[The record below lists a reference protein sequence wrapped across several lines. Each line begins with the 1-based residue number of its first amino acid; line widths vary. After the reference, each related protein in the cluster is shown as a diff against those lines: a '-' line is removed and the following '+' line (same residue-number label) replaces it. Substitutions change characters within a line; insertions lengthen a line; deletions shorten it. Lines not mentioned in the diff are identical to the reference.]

1 MLGLINIP
9 NVLKQCM
16 NGIIPQTASK
26 HKLSPVKTS
35 PINVNVKKSR
45 TSFSPIII
53 PGTPEATIPDLQEE
67 KSSDTGA
74 EQEWAYHND
83 DTRELENLDL
93 YYKIFNM
100 NRPEPGE
107 SNSEAAARHQAINDE
122 YEHLLEMQRWDK
134 QDKAKPTKHELTPSL
149 PLGSS
154 VHFRSLASYSSPI
167 TRYATPIIEPME
179 ELPIPEPIHPTTNNV
194 QEVSIHTDYSL
205 YQNPDKLSQPRP
217 IDIIYDTGAA
227 ISMMPAECHYAWT
240 NLRECLHVLTGCFS
254 GQTESNLQ
262 IGEFHGIITLDSGE
276 TRRAIIPECIQIPPG
291 MSNTYL
297 LADTAFLMAGHK
309 YTSHLSAPK
318 LKFAGGGIY
327 TMSVTRGHKIIKILP
342 TNATQETPHRI
353 IYFHRDEPY
362 DPPTFVN
369 NVFFQCANRPNA
381 QTPSTFTWHLRY
393 ACKCE
398 AVLKLT
404 QSHVDGLQ
412 IQQGTLHDLSKLLPC
427 SACLAGKMRK
437 TNKQPTKNYT
447 EISNL
452 LTNSPLSWTPSTAD
466 KFVNPNHTVSVD
478 WGIIN
483 KRNKA
488 GSLNVFALFLDVN
501 TGLVFVYPAESRG
514 QASEALKTY
523 IQRYGKPHELI
534 HDNAKEF
541 VEGEFADICKE
552 QGIHQTRSPPYEPNK
567 NPVT

>member
-1 MLGLINIP
+1 M
-9 NVLKQCM
+9 Q
-16 NGIIPQTASK
+16 
-26 HKLSPVKTS
+26 
-35 PINVNVKKSR
+35 
-45 TSFSPIII
+45 
-53 PGTPEATIPDLQEE
+53 DL
-67 KSSDTGA
+67 
-74 EQEWAYHND
+74 
-83 DTRELENLDL
+83 
-93 YYKIFNM
+93 
-100 NRPEPGE
+100 
-107 SNSEAAARHQAINDE
+107 
-122 YEHLLEMQRWDK
+122 
-134 QDKAKPTKHELTPSL
+134 
-149 PLGSS
+149 
-154 VHFRSLASYSSPI
+154 PI
-167 TRYATPIIEPME
+167 T
-179 ELPIPEPIHPTTNNV
+179 EPIHLTTNNV

-318 LKFAGGGIY
+318 LKFAGGGVY
-327 TMSVTRGHKIIKILP
+327 TMSVTRGHKIIKLLP
-342 TNATQETPHRI
+342 TNATQETPHRT
-353 IYFHRDEPY
+353 IYFHLDEPY

-369 NVFFQCANRPNA
+369 NVFYQCANRPNA
-381 QTPSTFTWHLRY
+381 QTPSAFTWHLRY
-393 ACKCE
+393 GCKCE

-437 TNKQPTKNYT
+437 TNKQPNKNYT
-447 EISNL
+447 ELSNL

-466 KFVNPNHTVSVD
+466 KFVNPNHTVSID

-523 IQRYGKPHELI
+523 NQRYGKSHELI
-534 HDNAKEF
+534 HDDAKEF
-541 VEGEFADICKE
+541 VEG
-552 QGIHQTRSPPYEPNK
+552 
-567 NPVT
+567 